1 MNHGRDS
8 IYIGCSD
15 DGKEGQNLQE
25 IIDRRF
31 SFIHVGHSY
40 RATELEAA
48 IGLGQME
55 RSDEVIERRQQIAQ
69 KYTLGLE
76 NLSEFIQLPTIP
88 DDRTQQTFYRIS
100 SFILC
105 SSIHFVNKGKSRLS
119 FRHRDNGLFMGFTN
133 NRICF

>member
-88 DDRTQQTFYRIS
+88 DDRTQQT
-100 SFILC
+100 
-105 SSIHFVNKGKSRLS
+105 V
-119 FRHRDNGLFMGFTN
+119 
-133 NRICF
+133 